1 MIGVG
6 WLERH
11 LDLQVQGLMTLERRG
26 EFCIM
31 VRGAGDCDPV
41 AIDSHTIVDQPLH
54 NLEERLA
61 LLDKNAMT
69 HHFPI

>member
-1 MIGVG
+1 MIPTPDDRYLV
-6 WLERH
+6 
-11 LDLQVQGLMTLERRG
+11 T
-26 EFCIM
+26 
-31 VRGAGDCDPV
+31 
-41 AIDSHTIVDQPLH
+41 IDSHTIVDQPLH